1 MKDEKQNKKNKTYSL
16 KYFILSFL
24 ILFLISFAVL
34 FTIEKQVR
42 TAKFEEIKAN
52 EIRIVDFE
60 NDFIVERFSMIL
72 ADLHYL
78 HHAFREDL
86 ENPASHQRVAS
97 NWMSFSSQRNIYDQI
112 RYIDL
117 AGDEIIRINLG
128 EDGGYIVPE
137 GDLQNKRDRYYFYE
151 TLELERETVHI
162 SQMDLNIE
170 FDKIEVPYK
179 PMVRFSTTTHDSE
192 ENLTGII
199 VLNFLAEDVLHSFR
213 ELALNSMGE
222 VSLLNSESF
231 WLSSTNPD
239 LEWNFMFEDLKD
251 KTFQN
256 KYKEEWEEIR
266 NKDGQIISPKG
277 LFTFSKVSLE
287 NNARHKDKAY
297 DEDIY
302 LKDGDWYIVSV
313 LERDGEYGHL
323 FIDNNL
329 DLILD
334 IIRDNKLYIILIFL
348 VAGIS
353 SYLIYL
359 NRKTYSKIKYYSE
372 FDALTG
378 VYNRRAGISRLS
390 HLFPADDRRSF
401 TVSLCFIDV
410 NGLKEVND
418 ILGHKRGDELLK
430 TVVDVIK
437 STLREDDFIVRMGG
451 DEFLIV
457 FNGIDTE
464 RAEKVWLRIKD
475 KYDKINSIEN
485 RPYLV
490 SVSHGIVSNKDSQKS
505 QIDNLIKMADEK
517 MYEEKRTVKKGLE
530 VIR

>member
-1 MKDEKQNKKNKTYSL
+1 MKDEKQNKKNKLYSL
-16 KYFILSFL
+16 KYFFLSFL
-24 ILFLISFAVL
+24 VLFLISFSVL
-34 FTIEKQVR
+34 FIIEKQVR
-42 TAKFEEIKAN
+42 TAKFEEIKNN
-52 EIRIVDFE
+52 EKRIVDFE
-60 NDFIVERFSMIL
+60 NDFIVDKFSMIL

-97 NWMSFSSQRNIYDQI
+97 NWKSFSSQRNIYDQI

-117 AGDEIIRINLG
+117 AGDEIIRINLK
-128 EDGGYIVPE
+128 EDGGHIVPE
-137 GDLQNKRDRYYFYE
+137 GELQNKRDRYYFYE
-151 TLELERETVHI
+151 TLELEKETVHI

-179 PMVRFSTTTHDSE
+179 PMIRFSTTTHNDS

-199 VLNFLAEDVLHSFR
+199 VLNFLAEEVLDNFR
-213 ELALNSMGE
+213 QIALNSLGE
-222 VSLLNSESF
+222 VSLLNSQSF
-231 WLSSTNPD
+231 WLSSQDPD
-239 LEWNFMFEDLKD
+239 LEWNFMFEDLED
-251 KTFQN
+251 RNFQN
-256 KYKEEWEEIR
+256 KYDEEWEEIK
-266 NKDGQIISPKG
+266 NEDGQIISQNG

-287 NNARHKDKAY
+287 SKTRHNNRTY
-297 DEDIY
+297 NEDLY
-302 LKDGDWYIVSV
+302 LKDGDWHIVSV
-313 LERDGEYGHL
+313 IERDGEYGHL
-323 FIDNNL
+323 FIDKNF

-334 IIRDNKLYIILIFL
+334 IIRDNQLYILLILL

-418 ILGHKRGDELLK
+418 ILGHKCGDELLK
-430 TVVDVIK
+430 TVVDIIK
-437 STLREDDFIVRMGG
+437 STVREEDFLVRMGG

-464 RAEKVWLRIKD
+464 KSEKVWLRIKD
-475 KYDKINSIEN
+475 KYDKINSRED

-490 SVSHGIVSNKDSQKS
+490 SVSHGIVSNKDSKKS
-505 QIDNLIKMADEK
+505 EIDNLIKMADEK